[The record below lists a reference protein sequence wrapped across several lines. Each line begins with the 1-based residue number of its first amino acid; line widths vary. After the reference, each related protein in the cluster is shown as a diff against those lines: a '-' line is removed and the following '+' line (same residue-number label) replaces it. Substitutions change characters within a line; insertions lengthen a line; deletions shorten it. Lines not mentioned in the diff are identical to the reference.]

1 MDIKYKMF
9 PYPVLGEL
17 YNDYKNSKI
26 LDDIYYQKVG
36 KEIIFKL
43 RCYTDNIELRQL
55 ITQQKASYT
64 FHIECPQTSYRNI
77 VKTNKEENNLIIEI
91 LPKISLSNDIIKDR
105 EILVFM
111 LSKCNKLSVDINE
124 LLNSNILNN
133 SLLDI
138 LAKVFSKKLLN
149 ELQKGLYREYVSKE
163 EALSTIKGKTLI
175 SKSIKENTINKNKM
189 NCKYDEFTEDNLFNA
204 ILKRAISVILF
215 SIKNDDVKKELNI
228 INNVL
233 NDISDIYIPNNIIL
247 NYKLNRM
254 NNRFL
259 ECFTLAKL
267 ILLNSSMDKSLGKE
281 NGFSILFEMNYLY
294 EEYIGVLLKEV
305 FNDTNI
311 SINTQEKSRYLL
323 WNTLKERNEIALK
336 PDIVIY
342 KDNKPKVIIDTK
354 WKSSSINNIEIY
366 SQSDIYQMYAYIT
379 TYAECEECILL
390 YPKFEDIS
398 HSYWKLNQNIG
409 DKKILIS
416 EISLESYEKSKEEL
430 FKLVGF
436 VLK

>member
-1 MDIKYKMF
+1 MKTKYIILKEGYDWLSVGSEDNEITVSEYRDLCLYLKKNISNKSVVYDYNKIKFINY
-9 PYPVLGEL
+9 VGII
-17 YNDYKNSKI
+17 KI
-26 LDDIYYQKVG
+26 K
-36 KEIIFKL
+36 
-43 RCYTDNIELRQL
+43 
-55 ITQQKASYT
+55 
-64 FHIECPQTSYRNI
+64 
-77 VKTNKEENNLIIEI
+77 NLIIEI

-105 EILVFM
+105 KMLIFM
-111 LSKCNKLSVDINE
+111 LSKCNKLSVDIKE

-138 LAKVFSKKLLN
+138 LAKVYSKKLLN

-163 EALSTIKGKTLI
+163 EALSIIKGKILI

-204 ILKRAISVILF
+204 ILKRAINVILF

-228 INNVL
+228 INNIF
-233 NDISDIYIPNNIIL
+233 NDVSDIYISNNIIL

-354 WKSSSINNIEIY
+354 WKRSSIDNRETY

-379 TYAECEECILL
+379 TYTECEECILL
-390 YPKFEDIS
+390 YPKEENIS
-398 HSYWKLNQNIG
+398 HSEWRLNQNIA
-409 DKKILIS
+409 DKKISIS
-416 EISLESYEKSKEEL
+416 EISLESYETSKKEL
-430 FKLVGF
+430 FNLV
-436 VLK
+436 

>member
-1 MDIKYKMF
+1 MKTKYIILKEGYDWLSVGSEDNEITVSEYRDLCLYLKKNISNKSILYDYNKIKFINY
-9 PYPVLGEL
+9 VGII
-17 YNDYKNSKI
+17 KI
-26 LDDIYYQKVG
+26 K
-36 KEIIFKL
+36 
-43 RCYTDNIELRQL
+43 
-55 ITQQKASYT
+55 
-64 FHIECPQTSYRNI
+64 
-77 VKTNKEENNLIIEI
+77 NLIIEI

-105 EILVFM
+105 KMLIFM
-111 LSKCNKLSVDINE
+111 LSKCNKLSVDIKE

-138 LAKVFSKKLLN
+138 LAKVYSKKLLN

-163 EALSTIKGKTLI
+163 EALSIIKGKILI

-204 ILKRAISVILF
+204 ILKRAINVILF

-228 INNVL
+228 INNL
-233 NDISDIYIPNNIIL
+233 FNDVSDIYISNNIIL

-354 WKSSSINNIEIY
+354 WKRSSIDNRETY

-379 TYAECEECILL
+379 TYTECEECILL
-390 YPKFEDIS
+390 YPKEENIS
-398 HSYWKLNQNIG
+398 HSEWRLNQNIA
-409 DKKILIS
+409 DKKISIS
-416 EISLESYEKSKEEL
+416 EISLESYETSKKEL
-430 FKLVGF
+430 FNLV
-436 VLK
+436 

>member
-1 MDIKYKMF
+1 MNSKYI
-9 PYPVLGEL
+9 VLREGYDWLNIGEGK
-17 YNDYKNSKI
+17 NEISISEYKNLCVYLKKNIGNKSIVYDYNKI
-26 LDDIYYQKVG
+26 KFINYVG
-36 KEIIFKL
+36 IIK
-43 RCYTDNIELRQL
+43 I
-55 ITQQKASYT
+55 
-64 FHIECPQTSYRNI
+64 
-77 VKTNKEENNLIIEI
+77 NNLIIEI

-124 LLNSNILNN
+124 LLNSNILSN

-163 EALSTIKGKTLI
+163 EALSTIKGKILI

-430 FKLVGF
+430 FKLV
-436 VLK
+436 

>member
-1 MDIKYKMF
+1 MNSKYI
-9 PYPVLGEL
+9 VLREGYDWLNIGEGK
-17 YNDYKNSKI
+17 NEISISEYKNICVYLKKNIGNKSIVYDYNKI
-26 LDDIYYQKVG
+26 KFINYVG
-36 KEIIFKL
+36 IIK
-43 RCYTDNIELRQL
+43 I
-55 ITQQKASYT
+55 
-64 FHIECPQTSYRNI
+64 
-77 VKTNKEENNLIIEI
+77 NNLIIEI

-294 EEYIGVLLKEV
+294 EDYIGVLLKEV

-323 WNTLKERNEIALK
+323 WNTLKERNKIALK

-430 FKLVGF
+430 FKLV
-436 VLK
+436 

>member
-1 MDIKYKMF
+1 
-9 PYPVLGEL
+9 
-17 YNDYKNSKI
+17 
-26 LDDIYYQKVG
+26 
-36 KEIIFKL
+36 
-43 RCYTDNIELRQL
+43 
-55 ITQQKASYT
+55 
-64 FHIECPQTSYRNI
+64 
-77 VKTNKEENNLIIEI
+77 
-91 LPKISLSNDIIKDR
+91 
-105 EILVFM
+105 
-111 LSKCNKLSVDINE
+111 
-124 LLNSNILNN
+124 
-133 SLLDI
+133 
-138 LAKVFSKKLLN
+138 
-149 ELQKGLYREYVSKE
+149 
-163 EALSTIKGKTLI
+163 
-175 SKSIKENTINKNKM
+175 M

-366 SQSDIYQMYAYIT
+366 SQSDIYQHMQNVKSVFCYI
-379 TYAECEECILL
+379 LSL
-390 YPKFEDIS
+390 
-398 HSYWKLNQNIG
+398 
-409 DKKILIS
+409 KILVIHT
-416 EISLESYEKSKEEL
+416 
-430 FKLVGF
+430 GN
-436 VLK
+436 

>member
-1 MDIKYKMF
+1 MKTKYI
-9 PYPVLGEL
+9 
-17 YNDYKNSKI
+17 I
-26 LDDIYYQKVG
+26 LKEGYDWLSVG
-36 KEIIFKL
+36 SEENEITL
-43 RCYTDNIELRQL
+43 SE
-55 ITQQKASYT
+55 
-64 FHIECPQTSYRNI
+64 YRNLCLYLKKNIGNKSI
-77 VKTNKEENNLIIEI
+77 VYDYNRIKFINYVGIIKVNNLIIEI

-105 EILVFM
+105 EILMFM
-111 LSKCNKLSVDINE
+111 LSKCNKLSVDIKE
-124 LLNSNILNN
+124 LLNSNILKN

-163 EALSTIKGKTLI
+163 EALSMIKGKILI
-175 SKSIKENTINKNKM
+175 SKSIKENIINKNKM

-204 ILKRAISVILF
+204 ILKRAINVILF

-228 INNVL
+228 INNIF
-233 NDISDIYIPNNIIL
+233 NDVSDIYVPNNIIL

-294 EEYIGVLLKEV
+294 EEYVGVLLKEV

-311 SINTQEKSRYLL
+311 NINTQEKSRYLL

-342 KDNKPKVIIDTK
+342 KDNKPKIIIDTK
-354 WKSSSINNIEIY
+354 WKSATIDGKEVY
-366 SQSDIYQMYAYIT
+366 TQGDIYQMYAYIT
-379 TYAECEECILL
+379 TYEECQQCILL
-390 YPKFEDIS
+390 YPKINENIKHSEWILNDDIR
-398 HSYWKLNQNIG
+398 N
-409 DKKILIS
+409 KKILIY
-416 EISLESYEKSKEEL
+416 EINLENYEKTKNEL
-430 FKLVGF
+430 LYLINKY
-436 VLK
+436 

>member
-1 MDIKYKMF
+1 MKTKYIILKEGYDWLSVGSEENEITLSEYRDLCLYLKKNISNKSILYDYNKIKFINY
-9 PYPVLGEL
+9 VG
-17 YNDYKNSKI
+17 I
-26 LDDIYYQKVG
+26 IKV
-36 KEIIFKL
+36 
-43 RCYTDNIELRQL
+43 
-55 ITQQKASYT
+55 
-64 FHIECPQTSYRNI
+64 
-77 VKTNKEENNLIIEI
+77 NNLIVEI

-105 EILVFM
+105 EMLMFM
-111 LSKCNKLSVDINE
+111 LSKCNKLSVDIKE

-138 LAKVFSKKLLN
+138 LAKVFSKKLLS
-149 ELQKGLYREYVSKE
+149 ELAKGLYREYVSRE
-163 EALSTIKGKTLI
+163 EALSMIKGKILI

-204 ILKRAISVILF
+204 ILKRAINVILF
-215 SIKNDDVKKELNI
+215 STKNDDVKKELNI
-228 INNVL
+228 INNIFSDV
-233 NDISDIYIPNNIIL
+233 SDIYIPNNIIL
-247 NYKLNRM
+247 NYNLNRM

-354 WKSSSINNIEIY
+354 WKRSSIDNRETY

-379 TYAECEECILL
+379 TYTECEECILL
-390 YPKFEDIS
+390 YPREENIS
-398 HSYWKLNQNIG
+398 HSEWKLNQNIG
-409 DKKILIS
+409 DKRISIS
-416 EISLESYEKSKEEL
+416 EISLESYETSKKEL
-430 FKLVGF
+430 FNLV
-436 VLK
+436 

>member
-1 MDIKYKMF
+1 MNSKYI
-9 PYPVLGEL
+9 VLREGYDWLNIGEGK
-17 YNDYKNSKI
+17 NEISISEYKNICVYLKKNIGNKSIVYDYNKI
-26 LDDIYYQKVG
+26 KFINYVG
-36 KEIIFKL
+36 IIK
-43 RCYTDNIELRQL
+43 I
-55 ITQQKASYT
+55 
-64 FHIECPQTSYRNI
+64 
-77 VKTNKEENNLIIEI
+77 NNLIIEI
-91 LPKISLSNDIIKDR
+91 LPKISLSNDITKIGKF
-105 EILVFM
+105 LCLCFLNV
-111 LSKCNKLSVDINE
+111 NKLSVDINE

-342 KDNKPKVIIDTK
+342 KDNKPKVIIEYK
-354 WKSSSINNIEIY
+354 V
-366 SQSDIYQMYAYIT
+366 
-379 TYAECEECILL
+379 
-390 YPKFEDIS
+390 
-398 HSYWKLNQNIG
+398 
-409 DKKILIS
+409 
-416 EISLESYEKSKEEL
+416 EEL
-430 FKLVGF
+430 IY
-436 VLK
+436 

>member
-1 MDIKYKMF
+1 MKTKYIILKEAYDWLSVGSEDNEITLSEYRDLCLYLKKNLSDKSIIYDYNKIKFINY
-9 PYPVLGEL
+9 VGII
-17 YNDYKNSKI
+17 KI
-26 LDDIYYQKVG
+26 
-36 KEIIFKL
+36 
-43 RCYTDNIELRQL
+43 
-55 ITQQKASYT
+55 
-64 FHIECPQTSYRNI
+64 
-77 VKTNKEENNLIIEI
+77 NNLIIEI

-105 EILVFM
+105 KMLIFM
-111 LSKCNKLSVDINE
+111 LSKCNKLSVDIKE

-138 LAKVFSKKLLN
+138 LAKVYSKKLLN

-163 EALSTIKGKTLI
+163 EALSIIKGKILI

-204 ILKRAISVILF
+204 ILKRAINVILF

-228 INNVL
+228 INNL
-233 NDISDIYIPNNIIL
+233 INDVSDIYISNNIIL

-354 WKSSSINNIEIY
+354 WKRSSIDNRETY

-379 TYAECEECILL
+379 TYTECEECILL
-390 YPKFEDIS
+390 YPREENIS
-398 HSYWKLNQNIG
+398 HSEWKLNQNIG
-409 DKKILIS
+409 DKRISIS
-416 EISLESYEKSKEEL
+416 EISLESYETSKKEL
-430 FKLVGF
+430 FNLV
-436 VLK
+436 

>member
-1 MDIKYKMF
+1 MKTKYIILKEGYDWLSVGSEDNEITVSEYRDLCLYLKKNIGNKSIVYDYNKIKFINY
-9 PYPVLGEL
+9 VG
-17 YNDYKNSKI
+17 I
-26 LDDIYYQKVG
+26 IKV
-36 KEIIFKL
+36 K
-43 RCYTDNIELRQL
+43 
-55 ITQQKASYT
+55 
-64 FHIECPQTSYRNI
+64 
-77 VKTNKEENNLIIEI
+77 NLIVEI

-105 EILVFM
+105 EMLMFM
-111 LSKCNKLSVDINE
+111 LSKCNKLSVDIKE

-163 EALSTIKGKTLI
+163 EALSMIKGKILI

-204 ILKRAISVILF
+204 ILKRAINVILF
-215 SIKNDDVKKELNI
+215 SIKNNDVKKELNI
-228 INNVL
+228 INNIF
-233 NDISDIYIPNNIIL
+233 NDISDIYISNNIIL

-305 FNDTNI
+305 FNNTNI

-323 WNTLKERNEIALK
+323 RNTLKERNEIALK

-354 WKSSSINNIEIY
+354 WKSSSINNREIY

-379 TYAECEECILL
+379 TYTECEECILL

-398 HSYWKLNQNIG
+398 HSHWKLNQNIG

-430 FKLVGF
+430 FKLV
-436 VLK
+436 

>member
-1 MDIKYKMF
+1 
-9 PYPVLGEL
+9 
-17 YNDYKNSKI
+17 
-26 LDDIYYQKVG
+26 
-36 KEIIFKL
+36 
-43 RCYTDNIELRQL
+43 
-55 ITQQKASYT
+55 
-64 FHIECPQTSYRNI
+64 
-77 VKTNKEENNLIIEI
+77 
-91 LPKISLSNDIIKDR
+91 DR

-149 ELQKGLYREYVSKE
+149 VLQKGLYREYVSKE
-163 EALSTIKGKTLI
+163 EALSTIKGKILI

-204 ILKRAISVILF
+204 ILKRAINVILF

-228 INNVL
+228 INNIF
-233 NDISDIYIPNNIIL
+233 NDVSDIYISNNIIL

-342 KDNKPKVIIDTK
+342 KDNKPKIIIDTK
-354 WKSSSINNIEIY
+354 WKSATIDGKEVY
-366 SQSDIYQMYAYIT
+366 TQGDIYQMYAYIT
-379 TYAECEECILL
+379 TYEECQQCILL
-390 YPKFEDIS
+390 YPKTNENVKHSEWVLNDDIR
-398 HSYWKLNQNIG
+398 N
-409 DKKILIS
+409 KKILIY
-416 EISLESYEKSKEEL
+416 EINLENYQKTKNEL
-430 FKLVGF
+430 LYLINK
-436 VLK
+436 

>member
-1 MDIKYKMF
+1 MKTKYIILKEGYDWLSVGSEDNEITLSEYRDLCLYLKKNLSDKSIIYDYNKIKFINY
-9 PYPVLGEL
+9 VGII
-17 YNDYKNSKI
+17 KI
-26 LDDIYYQKVG
+26 
-36 KEIIFKL
+36 
-43 RCYTDNIELRQL
+43 
-55 ITQQKASYT
+55 
-64 FHIECPQTSYRNI
+64 
-77 VKTNKEENNLIIEI
+77 NNLIIEI

-105 EILVFM
+105 KMLIFM
-111 LSKCNKLSVDINE
+111 LSKCNKLSVDIKE

-138 LAKVFSKKLLN
+138 LAKVYSKKLLN

-163 EALSTIKGKTLI
+163 EALSIIKGKILI

-294 EEYIGVLLKEV
+294 EEYVGVLLKEV

-311 SINTQEKSRYLL
+311 NINTQEKSRYLL

-342 KDNKPKVIIDTK
+342 KDNKPKIIIDTK
-354 WKSSSINNIEIY
+354 WKSATIDGKEVY
-366 SQSDIYQMYAYIT
+366 TQGDIYQMYAYIT
-379 TYAECEECILL
+379 TYEECQQCILL
-390 YPKFEDIS
+390 YPKTNENVKHSEWVLNDDIR
-398 HSYWKLNQNIG
+398 N
-409 DKKILIS
+409 KKILIY
-416 EISLESYEKSKEEL
+416 EINLENYQKTKNEL
-430 FKLVGF
+430 LYLINK
-436 VLK
+436 

>member
-1 MDIKYKMF
+1 MNSKYI
-9 PYPVLGEL
+9 VLREGYDWLNIGEGK
-17 YNDYKNSKI
+17 NEISISEYKNLCVYLKKNIGNKSIVYDYNKI
-26 LDDIYYQKVG
+26 KFINYVG
-36 KEIIFKL
+36 IIK
-43 RCYTDNIELRQL
+43 I
-55 ITQQKASYT
+55 
-64 FHIECPQTSYRNI
+64 
-77 VKTNKEENNLIIEI
+77 NNLIIEI
-91 LPKISLSNDIIKDR
+91 LPKISLSNDMIKDR

-163 EALSTIKGKTLI
+163 EALSTIKGKILI

-204 ILKRAISVILF
+204 ILKRAINVILF

-228 INNVL
+228 INNIF
-233 NDISDIYIPNNIIL
+233 NDVSDIYISNNIIL

-342 KDNKPKVIIDTK
+342 KDNKPKIIIDTK
-354 WKSSSINNIEIY
+354 WKSATIDGKEVY
-366 SQSDIYQMYAYIT
+366 TQGDIYQMYAYIT
-379 TYAECEECILL
+379 TYEECQQCILL
-390 YPKFEDIS
+390 YPKTNENVKHSEWVLNHDIR
-398 HSYWKLNQNIG
+398 N
-409 DKKILIS
+409 KKILIY
-416 EISLESYEKSKEEL
+416 EINLENYQKTKNEL
-430 FKLVGF
+430 LYLINK
-436 VLK
+436 

>member
-1 MDIKYKMF
+1 MKTKYIILKEGYDWLSVGSEDNEITVSEYRDLCLYLKKNISNKSILYDYNKIKFINY
-9 PYPVLGEL
+9 VGII
-17 YNDYKNSKI
+17 KI
-26 LDDIYYQKVG
+26 K
-36 KEIIFKL
+36 
-43 RCYTDNIELRQL
+43 
-55 ITQQKASYT
+55 
-64 FHIECPQTSYRNI
+64 
-77 VKTNKEENNLIIEI
+77 NLIIEI

-105 EILVFM
+105 KMLIFM
-111 LSKCNKLSVDINE
+111 LSKCNKLSVDIKE

-138 LAKVFSKKLLN
+138 LAKVYSKKLLN

-163 EALSTIKGKTLI
+163 EALSIIKGKILI

-204 ILKRAISVILF
+204 ILKRAINVILF

-228 INNVL
+228 INNIF
-233 NDISDIYIPNNIIL
+233 NDVSDIYISNNIIL

-354 WKSSSINNIEIY
+354 WKRSSIDNRETY

-379 TYAECEECILL
+379 TYTECEECILL
-390 YPKFEDIS
+390 YPKEENIS
-398 HSYWKLNQNIG
+398 HSEWRLNHNIA
-409 DKKILIS
+409 DKKISIS
-416 EISLESYEKSKEEL
+416 EISLESYETSKKEL
-430 FKLVGF
+430 FKLV
-436 VLK
+436 

>member
-1 MDIKYKMF
+1 MKTKYIILKEGYDWLSVGSEDNEITSSEYKDLCLYLKKNIGNKSIVYDYNKIKFINY
-9 PYPVLGEL
+9 VG
-17 YNDYKNSKI
+17 I
-26 LDDIYYQKVG
+26 IKV
-36 KEIIFKL
+36 
-43 RCYTDNIELRQL
+43 
-55 ITQQKASYT
+55 
-64 FHIECPQTSYRNI
+64 
-77 VKTNKEENNLIIEI
+77 NNLIIEI

-105 EILVFM
+105 EMLMFM
-111 LSKCNKLSVDINE
+111 LSKCNKLSVDIKE
-124 LLNSNILNN
+124 LLNSNIINN
-133 SLLDI
+133 SLIDI

-163 EALSTIKGKTLI
+163 EALSIIKEKILI
-175 SKSIKENTINKNKM
+175 SKSIKENTINKNKI
-189 NCKYDEFTEDNLFNA
+189 NCRDDEFTEDNLFNA
-204 ILKRAISVILF
+204 ILKRAINVILF
-215 SIKNDDVKKELNI
+215 STKNDDVKKELNI
-228 INNVL
+228 INNIFNDVL
-233 NDISDIYIPNNIIL
+233 DIYIPNNIIL

-342 KDNKPKVIIDTK
+342 KDNKPKIIIDTK
-354 WKSSSINNIEIY
+354 WKRSSINNREIY

-379 TYAECEECILL
+379 TYTECEECILL
-390 YPKFEDIS
+390 YPKEDNIS
-398 HSYWKLNQNIG
+398 HSEWKLNQNIG
-409 DKKILIS
+409 DKRISIS
-416 EISLESYEKSKEEL
+416 EISLESYETSKKEL
-430 FKLVGF
+430 FKLV
-436 VLK
+436 

>member
-1 MDIKYKMF
+1 MKTKYIILKEGYDWLSVGSEDNEITVSEYRDLCLYLKKNIGNKSIVYDYNKIKFINY
-9 PYPVLGEL
+9 VG
-17 YNDYKNSKI
+17 I
-26 LDDIYYQKVG
+26 IKV
-36 KEIIFKL
+36 K
-43 RCYTDNIELRQL
+43 
-55 ITQQKASYT
+55 
-64 FHIECPQTSYRNI
+64 
-77 VKTNKEENNLIIEI
+77 NLIVEI

-111 LSKCNKLSVDINE
+111 LSKCNKLSVDIKE

-163 EALSTIKGKTLI
+163 EPLSMIKGKILI

-233 NDISDIYIPNNIIL
+233 NYISDIYIPNNIIL

-336 PDIVIY
+336 SDIVIY

-354 WKSSSINNIEIY
+354 WKNSSINNREIY

-379 TYAECEECILL
+379 TYTECEECILL

-398 HSYWKLNQNIG
+398 HSHWKLNQNIG

-430 FKLVGF
+430 FKLF
-436 VLK
+436 

>member
-1 MDIKYKMF
+1 MKTKYIILKEGYDWLSVGSEDNEITLSEYRDLCLYLKKNLSDKSIIYDYNKIKFINY
-9 PYPVLGEL
+9 VGII
-17 YNDYKNSKI
+17 KI
-26 LDDIYYQKVG
+26 
-36 KEIIFKL
+36 
-43 RCYTDNIELRQL
+43 
-55 ITQQKASYT
+55 
-64 FHIECPQTSYRNI
+64 
-77 VKTNKEENNLIIEI
+77 NNLIIEI

-105 EILVFM
+105 KMLIFM
-111 LSKCNKLSVDINE
+111 LSKCNKLSVDIKE

-138 LAKVFSKKLLN
+138 LAKVYSKKLLS

-163 EALSTIKGKTLI
+163 EALSIIKGKILI

-204 ILKRAISVILF
+204 ILKRAINVILF

-228 INNVL
+228 INNL
-233 NDISDIYIPNNIIL
+233 FNDVSDIYISNNIIL

-354 WKSSSINNIEIY
+354 WKRSSIDNRETY

-379 TYAECEECILL
+379 TYTECEECILL
-390 YPKFEDIS
+390 YPREENIS
-398 HSYWKLNQNIG
+398 HSEWKLNQNIG
-409 DKKILIS
+409 DKRISIS
-416 EISLESYEKSKEEL
+416 EISLESYETSKKEL
-430 FKLVGF
+430 FNLV
-436 VLK
+436 

>member
-1 MDIKYKMF
+1 MKTKYI
-9 PYPVLGEL
+9 
-17 YNDYKNSKI
+17 I
-26 LDDIYYQKVG
+26 LKEGYDWLSVG
-36 KEIIFKL
+36 SEENEITL
-43 RCYTDNIELRQL
+43 SE
-55 ITQQKASYT
+55 
-64 FHIECPQTSYRNI
+64 YRNLCLYLKKNIGNKSI
-77 VKTNKEENNLIIEI
+77 VYDYNRIKFINYVGIIKVNNLIIEI

-105 EILVFM
+105 EILMFM
-111 LSKCNKLSVDINE
+111 LSKCNKLSVDIKE
-124 LLNSNILNN
+124 LLNSNILKN

-163 EALSTIKGKTLI
+163 EALSMIKGKILI

-204 ILKRAISVILF
+204 ILKRAINVILF

-228 INNVL
+228 INNIF
-233 NDISDIYIPNNIIL
+233 NDVSDIYVPNNIIL

-294 EEYIGVLLKEV
+294 EEYVGVLLKEV

-311 SINTQEKSRYLL
+311 NININTQEKSRYLL

-342 KDNKPKVIIDTK
+342 KDNKPKIIIDTK
-354 WKSSSINNIEIY
+354 WKSATIDGKEVY
-366 SQSDIYQMYAYIT
+366 TQGDIYQMYAYIT
-379 TYAECEECILL
+379 TYEECQQCILL
-390 YPKFEDIS
+390 YPKINENIKHSEWILNDDIR
-398 HSYWKLNQNIG
+398 N
-409 DKKILIS
+409 KKILIY
-416 EISLESYEKSKEEL
+416 EINLENYEKTKNEL
-430 FKLVGF
+430 VYLINKY
-436 VLK
+436 

>member
-1 MDIKYKMF
+1 MKTKYI
-9 PYPVLGEL
+9 
-17 YNDYKNSKI
+17 I
-26 LDDIYYQKVG
+26 LKEGYDWLSVG
-36 KEIIFKL
+36 SEENEITL
-43 RCYTDNIELRQL
+43 SE
-55 ITQQKASYT
+55 
-64 FHIECPQTSYRNI
+64 YRNLCLYLKKNIGNKSI
-77 VKTNKEENNLIIEI
+77 VYDYNRIKFINYVGIIKVNNLIIEI

-105 EILVFM
+105 EILMFM
-111 LSKCNKLSVDINE
+111 LSKCNKLSVDIKE
-124 LLNSNILNN
+124 LLNSNILKN

-163 EALSTIKGKTLI
+163 EALSMIKGKILI

-204 ILKRAISVILF
+204 ILKRAINVILF

-228 INNVL
+228 INNIF
-233 NDISDIYIPNNIIL
+233 NDVSDIYVPNNIIL

-294 EEYIGVLLKEV
+294 EEYVGVLLKEV

-311 SINTQEKSRYLL
+311 NINTQEKSRYLL

-342 KDNKPKVIIDTK
+342 KDNKPKIIIDTK
-354 WKSSSINNIEIY
+354 WKSATIDGKEVY
-366 SQSDIYQMYAYIT
+366 TQGDIYQMYAYIT
-379 TYAECEECILL
+379 TYEECQQCILL
-390 YPKFEDIS
+390 YPKTNENIKHSEWILNDDIR
-398 HSYWKLNQNIG
+398 N
-409 DKKILIS
+409 KKILIY
-416 EISLESYEKSKEEL
+416 EINLENYEKTKNEL
-430 FKLVGF
+430 LYLINKY
-436 VLK
+436 

>member
-1 MDIKYKMF
+1 MKTKYIILKEAYDWLSVGSEDNEITLSEYRDLCLYLKKNLSDKSIIYDYNKIKFINY
-9 PYPVLGEL
+9 VGII
-17 YNDYKNSKI
+17 KI
-26 LDDIYYQKVG
+26 
-36 KEIIFKL
+36 
-43 RCYTDNIELRQL
+43 
-55 ITQQKASYT
+55 
-64 FHIECPQTSYRNI
+64 
-77 VKTNKEENNLIIEI
+77 NNLIIEI

-105 EILVFM
+105 KMLIFM
-111 LSKCNKLSVDINE
+111 LSKCNKLSVDIKE

-138 LAKVFSKKLLN
+138 LAKVYSKKLLN

-163 EALSTIKGKTLI
+163 EALSIIKGKILI

-204 ILKRAISVILF
+204 ILKRAINVILF

-228 INNVL
+228 INNL
-233 NDISDIYIPNNIIL
+233 FNDVSDIYISNNIIL

-294 EEYIGVLLKEV
+294 EEYIEVLLKEA

-342 KDNKPKVIIDTK
+342 KDNKPKIIIDTK
-354 WKSSSINNIEIY
+354 WKSSSINNREIY

-379 TYAECEECILL
+379 TYTECEECILL

-398 HSYWKLNQNIG
+398 HSHWKLNQNIG

-430 FKLVGF
+430 FKLF
-436 VLK
+436 

>member
-1 MDIKYKMF
+1 MKTKYIILKEAYDWLSVGSEDNEITLSEYRDLCLYLKKNIGNKSIVYDYNKIKFINY
-9 PYPVLGEL
+9 VGII
-17 YNDYKNSKI
+17 KI
-26 LDDIYYQKVG
+26 
-36 KEIIFKL
+36 
-43 RCYTDNIELRQL
+43 
-55 ITQQKASYT
+55 
-64 FHIECPQTSYRNI
+64 
-77 VKTNKEENNLIIEI
+77 NNLIIEI

-233 NDISDIYIPNNIIL
+233 NYISDIYIPNNIIL

-430 FKLVGF
+430 FKLV
-436 VLK
+436 

>member
-1 MDIKYKMF
+1 MNSKYI
-9 PYPVLGEL
+9 VLREGYDWLNIGEGK
-17 YNDYKNSKI
+17 NEISISEYKNLCVYLKKNIGNKSIVYDYNKI
-26 LDDIYYQKVG
+26 KFINYVG
-36 KEIIFKL
+36 IIK
-43 RCYTDNIELRQL
+43 I
-55 ITQQKASYT
+55 
-64 FHIECPQTSYRNI
+64 
-77 VKTNKEENNLIIEI
+77 NNLIIEI

-163 EALSTIKGKTLI
+163 EALSTIKGKILI

-323 WNTLKERNEIALK
+323 WNTLKERNEIALN

-430 FKLVGF
+430 FKLV
-436 VLK
+436 

>member
-1 MDIKYKMF
+1 MKTKYIILKEGYDWLSVGSEDNEITVSEYRDLCLYLKKNIGNKSIVYDYNKIKFINY
-9 PYPVLGEL
+9 VG
-17 YNDYKNSKI
+17 I
-26 LDDIYYQKVG
+26 IKV
-36 KEIIFKL
+36 K
-43 RCYTDNIELRQL
+43 
-55 ITQQKASYT
+55 
-64 FHIECPQTSYRNI
+64 
-77 VKTNKEENNLIIEI
+77 NLIVEI

-105 EILVFM
+105 EMLMFM
-111 LSKCNKLSVDINE
+111 LSKCNKLSVDIKE

-430 FKLVGF
+430 FKLV
-436 VLK
+436 

>member
-1 MDIKYKMF
+1 MKTKYI
-9 PYPVLGEL
+9 
-17 YNDYKNSKI
+17 I
-26 LDDIYYQKVG
+26 LKEGYDWLSVG
-36 KEIIFKL
+36 SEENEITL
-43 RCYTDNIELRQL
+43 SE
-55 ITQQKASYT
+55 
-64 FHIECPQTSYRNI
+64 YRNLCLYLKKNIGNKSI
-77 VKTNKEENNLIIEI
+77 VYDYNRIKFINYVGIIKVNNLIIEI

-105 EILVFM
+105 EILMFM
-111 LSKCNKLSVDINE
+111 LSKCNKLSVDIKE
-124 LLNSNILNN
+124 LLNSNILKN

-163 EALSTIKGKTLI
+163 EALSMIKGKILI

-204 ILKRAISVILF
+204 ILKRAINVILF

-228 INNVL
+228 INNIF
-233 NDISDIYIPNNIIL
+233 NDVSDIYVPNNIIL

-294 EEYIGVLLKEV
+294 EEYVGVLLKEV

-311 SINTQEKSRYLL
+311 NININTQEKSRYLL

-342 KDNKPKVIIDTK
+342 KDNKPKIIIDTK
-354 WKSSSINNIEIY
+354 WKSATIDGKEVY
-366 SQSDIYQMYAYIT
+366 TQGDIYQMYAYIT
-379 TYAECEECILL
+379 TYEECQQCILL
-390 YPKFEDIS
+390 YPKINENIKHSEWILNDDIR
-398 HSYWKLNQNIG
+398 N
-409 DKKILIS
+409 KKILIY
-416 EISLESYEKSKEEL
+416 EINLENYEKTKNEL
-430 FKLVGF
+430 LYLINKY
-436 VLK
+436 

>member
-1 MDIKYKMF
+1 MNSKYI
-9 PYPVLGEL
+9 VLREGYDWLNIGEGK
-17 YNDYKNSKI
+17 NEISISEYKNLCVYLKKNIGNKSIVYDYNKI
-26 LDDIYYQKVG
+26 KFINYVG
-36 KEIIFKL
+36 IIK
-43 RCYTDNIELRQL
+43 I
-55 ITQQKASYT
+55 
-64 FHIECPQTSYRNI
+64 
-77 VKTNKEENNLIIEI
+77 NNLIIEI

-163 EALSTIKGKTLI
+163 EALSIIKGKILI

-342 KDNKPKVIIDTK
+342 KDNKPKIIIDTK
-354 WKSSSINNIEIY
+354 WKSATIDGKEVY
-366 SQSDIYQMYAYIT
+366 TQGDIYQMYAYIT
-379 TYAECEECILL
+379 TYEECQQCILL
-390 YPKFEDIS
+390 YPKTNENVKHSEWVLNDDIR
-398 HSYWKLNQNIG
+398 N
-409 DKKILIS
+409 KKILIY
-416 EISLESYEKSKEEL
+416 EINLENYQKTKNEL
-430 FKLVGF
+430 LYLINK
-436 VLK
+436 

>member
-1 MDIKYKMF
+1 MKTKYI
-9 PYPVLGEL
+9 
-17 YNDYKNSKI
+17 I
-26 LDDIYYQKVG
+26 LKEGYDWLSVG
-36 KEIIFKL
+36 SEENEITL
-43 RCYTDNIELRQL
+43 SE
-55 ITQQKASYT
+55 
-64 FHIECPQTSYRNI
+64 YRNLCLYLKKNIGNKSI
-77 VKTNKEENNLIIEI
+77 VYDYNRIKFINYVGIIKVNNLIIEI

-105 EILVFM
+105 EILMFM
-111 LSKCNKLSVDINE
+111 LSKCNKLSVDIKE
-124 LLNSNILNN
+124 LLNSNILKN

-163 EALSTIKGKTLI
+163 EALSMIKGKILI

-204 ILKRAISVILF
+204 ILKRAINVILF
-215 SIKNDDVKKELNI
+215 SRKNDDVKKELNI
-228 INNVL
+228 INNIF
-233 NDISDIYIPNNIIL
+233 NDVSDIYVPNNIIL

-294 EEYIGVLLKEV
+294 EEYVGVLLKEV

-311 SINTQEKSRYLL
+311 NININTQEKSRYLL

-342 KDNKPKVIIDTK
+342 KDNKPKIIIDTK
-354 WKSSSINNIEIY
+354 WKSATIDGKEVY
-366 SQSDIYQMYAYIT
+366 TQGDIYQMYAYIT
-379 TYAECEECILL
+379 TYEECQQCILL
-390 YPKFEDIS
+390 YPKINENIKHSEWILNDDIR
-398 HSYWKLNQNIG
+398 N
-409 DKKILIS
+409 KKILIY
-416 EISLESYEKSKEEL
+416 EINLENYEKTKNEL
-430 FKLVGF
+430 LYLINKY
-436 VLK
+436 

>member
-1 MDIKYKMF
+1 MKTKYIILKEGYDWLSVGSEDNEVTVSEYRDLCLYLKKNIGNKSILYDYNKIKFINY
-9 PYPVLGEL
+9 VGII
-17 YNDYKNSKI
+17 KI
-26 LDDIYYQKVG
+26 K
-36 KEIIFKL
+36 
-43 RCYTDNIELRQL
+43 
-55 ITQQKASYT
+55 
-64 FHIECPQTSYRNI
+64 
-77 VKTNKEENNLIIEI
+77 NLIIEI

-105 EILVFM
+105 KMLIFM
-111 LSKCNKLSVDINE
+111 LSKCNKLSVDIKE

-138 LAKVFSKKLLN
+138 LAKVYSKKLLN

-163 EALSTIKGKTLI
+163 EALSIIKGKILI

-204 ILKRAISVILF
+204 ILKRAINVILF
-215 SIKNDDVKKELNI
+215 SVKNDDVKKELDI
-228 INNVL
+228 INNIF
-233 NDISDIYIPNNIIL
+233 NDVSDIYISNNIIL

-354 WKSSSINNIEIY
+354 WKRSSIDNRETY

-379 TYAECEECILL
+379 TYTECEECILL
-390 YPKFEDIS
+390 YPKEENIS
-398 HSYWKLNQNIG
+398 HSEWRLNQNIA
-409 DKKILIS
+409 DKKISIS
-416 EISLESYEKSKEEL
+416 EISLESYETSKKEL
-430 FKLVGF
+430 FKLV
-436 VLK
+436 

>member
-1 MDIKYKMF
+1 MNSKYI
-9 PYPVLGEL
+9 VLREGYDWLNIGEGK
-17 YNDYKNSKI
+17 NEISISEYKNICVYLKKNIGNKSIVYDYNKI
-26 LDDIYYQKVG
+26 KFINYVG
-36 KEIIFKL
+36 IIK
-43 RCYTDNIELRQL
+43 I
-55 ITQQKASYT
+55 
-64 FHIECPQTSYRNI
+64 
-77 VKTNKEENNLIIEI
+77 NNLIIEI

-163 EALSTIKGKTLI
+163 EALSTIKGKILI

-204 ILKRAISVILF
+204 ILKRVISVILF

-430 FKLVGF
+430 FKLV
-436 VLK
+436 

>member
-1 MDIKYKMF
+1 MNSKYI
-9 PYPVLGEL
+9 VLREGYDWLNIGEGK
-17 YNDYKNSKI
+17 NEISISEYKNICVYLKKNIGNKSIVYDYNKI
-26 LDDIYYQKVG
+26 KFINYVG
-36 KEIIFKL
+36 IIK
-43 RCYTDNIELRQL
+43 I
-55 ITQQKASYT
+55 
-64 FHIECPQTSYRNI
+64 
-77 VKTNKEENNLIIEI
+77 NNLIIEI

-416 EISLESYEKSKEEL
+416 EISLESYEKSKQEL
-430 FKLVGF
+430 FKLV
-436 VLK
+436 